1 MYIHVQA
8 KLLCFTK
15 EKNMR
20 RKKIYMVYI
29 EMYIILPINLY
40 VYTLL
45 YDSYIK
51 IYNYSHEIY

>member
-8 KLLCFTK
+8 KLLRFTK

-51 IYNYSHEIY
+51 IYNYSHEIC

>member
-1 MYIHVQA
+1 
-8 KLLCFTK
+8 
-15 EKNMR
+15 MR

-29 EMYIILPINLY
+29 EMYIILPIDLY

-51 IYNYSHEIY
+51 IYNSHEIY